1 MSEIIREF
9 EFDVNFDE
17 DKFERTDGSSEVITI
32 VENDN
37 RTTKFKFNFEEEIAN
52 GTNVLVKIKH
62 NTGFVKEYILNV
74 QNQTAELILTN
85 SILVAGTLKMTIS
98 YIGSNNEILT
108 PTQYQN
114 RILVKESITGET
126 VIPEE
131 DENLLEGLIS
141 QVNLLNQETTEATQ
155 DADQATENANT
166 AAQAARSAKSEIE
179 NTFEQIQETYQQQQ
193 DADASLELAAARTN
207 KDGITFSNL
216 KERLD
221 SMDVGRGKIY
231 GIKRKITNN
240 TVATW
245 TRIGDA
251 VGLVANAQRGSTAV
265 QNDFDKCYPWSD
277 IITCNV
283 DRDTGKILA
292 YLGEA
297 DFAFDGSNGEVYTK
311 VPEFWW
317 KRERKLDSNGD
328 EYEYIYIADYAKADY
343 NKSEEFLI
351 ARYNLSV
358 DGDNLAHSVSGAV
371 PKYNTN
377 LATFRNYAKAMTN
390 TCLMDYRIFII
401 QMLYLVE
408 YANYNSQSTLG
419 NGMVAYS
426 TATAT
431 VAEENTNKIIV
442 NSVGTGLYVG
452 KTVCI
457 GTSGAWNSSV
467 AANRQ
472 ITNIADHTG
481 GGKEITFS
489 GDPVNIAIGNVIWGS
504 AQMTGELDSLGMA
517 SGCLNNDSY
526 HSMIYRGI
534 ENIFGHLW
542 QHIDGLNIKDYEA
555 YICKDPSEYAND
567 KFTAPY
573 EKIGYVNANTSD
585 SYIKKLGY
593 DREHPEVALPVEVG
607 GSSSTGACDNYWCSA
622 GDRIAYVGGS
632 FLSSWTGDGF
642 FAWSCNNG
650 SSSSYWGSGARLLKY
665 QS

>member
-17 DKFERTDGSSEVITI
+17 DKFERTDESSEVITI

-141 QVNLLNQETTEATQ
+141 QVNLLNQETTEAKQ

-166 AAQAARSAKSEIE
+166 AAQSARSAKSEIE

-240 TVATW
+240 TVASW
-245 TRIGDA
+245 TRIGDS
-251 VGLVANAQRGSTAV
+251 VGLVANAQIGNTAV

-283 DRDTGKILA
+283 DRTTNKILA
-292 YLGEA
+292 YFGEA
-297 DFAFDGSNGEVYTK
+297 DFAFDGSNGDVYTK
-311 VPEFWW
+311 IPEFWW
-317 KRERKLDSNGD
+317 KREIKVDSNGD
-328 EYEYIYIADYAKADY
+328 EYEYIFIADYAKADY
-343 NKSEEFLI
+343 NKSEEFLL
-351 ARYNLSV
+351 ARYALSV
-358 DGDNLAHSVSGAV
+358 DDNNLAHSISGAV

-377 LATFRNYAKAMTN
+377 LATFRNYAKAMPN
-390 TCLMDYRIFII
+390 TCLMDYRIYLW
-401 QMLYLVE
+401 QMLFLVE
-408 YANYNSQSTLG
+408 YATYNSQSVLG
-419 NGMVAYS
+419 NGITNYS

-431 VAEENTNKIIV
+431 VAEESTNKIIV
-442 NSVGTGLYVG
+442 ASAGTGLYVG
-452 KTVCI
+452 KTICI
-457 GTSGAWNSSV
+457 GASGAWNSSV

-472 ITNIADHTG
+472 ITNIADHAG

-489 GDPVNIAIGNVIWGS
+489 GDPVNIAVGNVIWGS
-504 AQMTGELDSLGMA
+504 AQISGDLDSFGMK
-517 SGCLNNDSY
+517 SGCLVNDSY
-526 HSMIYRGI
+526 HSNIYRGVEQPYGDI
-534 ENIFGHLW
+534 WKHVDGHNIQNHL
-542 QHIDGLNIKDYEA
+542 L
-555 YICKDPSEYAND
+555 YICKDPTEYAND

-573 EKIGYVNANTSD
+573 EAIGYVNAAAEGYS
-585 SYIKKLGY
+585 KCLGY
-593 DREHPEVALPVEVG
+593 DREHPEVMLPTEVG
-607 GSSSTGACDNYWCSA
+607 GSSSTGTCDYYWHND
-622 GDRIAYVGGS
+622 GNRIAYVGGN
-632 FLSSWTGDGF
+632 FNNNWTKDGF
-642 FAWSCNNG
+642 FAWNCNNA
-650 SSSSYWGSGARLLKY
+650 SSNSNWNYGARLLIR
-665 QS
+665 